1 MLFKSDIGQLIRV
14 LHTKQSYRLSFNYG
28 QTQESC
34 TRLLCAR
41 LLCAP
46 TSHSIEITDR

>member
-34 TRLLCAR
+34 TRLLCA
-41 LLCAP
+41 P